1 MIAFTKCHGEVLLE
15 NNIVFALYEGLRRA
29 QQSCRAALREA
40 LGVAELNRV
49 SPHAPAVRGDMGDSA
64 ASVVLSDL
72 ETSSLLPLVGLACMC
87 SV

>member
-1 MIAFTKCHGEVLLE
+1 MIAFTKCRGEVLLE
-15 NNIVFALYEGLRRA
+15 NNIVFVLYEGRRA

-64 ASVVLSDL
+64 ASMVLSDL
-72 ETSSLLPLVGLACMC
+72 ET
-87 SV
+87 